1 MRDQHIDWMI
11 DSLLLIAVLIAAILI
26 VDGAA
31 HKTEI
36 NQRTVSM
43 RPVNNDTYCDLVRNG
58 KPHYKIERDCR

>member
-26 VDGAA
+26 VDGAS

-36 NQRTVSM
+36 NQRTV
-43 RPVNNDTYCDLVRNG
+43 NNNTYCDLVRNG